1 MVDIADI
8 KAAVTSAVPDS
19 ELSVEGEGCNFT
31 LVVVSDSFAGLLPV
45 KRQQKVLAALNPW
58 LATGEL
64 HAVSMRTYT
73 QAELEQTRA
82 TNPSGLVQLG

>member
-1 MVDIADI
+1 MDVNDL
-8 KAAVTSAVPDS
+8 KAAVAAAIPDCQ
-19 ELSVEGEGCNFT
+19 LSVEGEGCNFT
-31 LVVVSDSFAGLLPV
+31 LVVVSPGFDGLLPV

-73 QAELEQTRA
+73 PLELETARA
-82 TNPSGLVQLG
+82 ANAGGLLRPD

>member
-1 MVDIADI
+1 MDIGDI
-8 KAAVTSAVPDS
+8 KAAVTAAIPDC

-31 LVVVSDSFAGLLPV
+31 LVVVSESFAGLLPV
-45 KRQQKVLAALNPW
+45 KRQQKVLAPLNQW

-73 QAELEQTRA
+73 QAELEQSRA
-82 TNPSGLVQLG
+82 ANPSGLVQLG